1 MYISAVVLG
10 LLLLSFHHLGYSL
23 GDDLF
28 RWIGI
33 SPWTDGKS
41 RGLHLPV
48 LFGFLLLIFGVVG
61 VSRIY
66 QSRYPKI
73 MSRLIIGCVAFIMIF
88 PFITENLFFLTK
100 FNSTG
105 VSSVAF
111 SKKDSQCNYRMEE
124 DRTVKIE
131 CQLNLYNYGK
141 EQMITIRPLLDDE
154 FMQFEIE
161 PQAISL
167 TPHTQSNQSVDFY
180 GKIMNRD
187 ISSAGGWQ
195 NGIGVEIEKDGVK
208 KRFE

>member
-1 MYISAVVLG
+1 M
-10 LLLLSFHHLGYSL
+10 GYSF

-61 VSRIY
+61 ASRIY

-111 SKKDSQCNYRMEE
+111 SKKDSQCNYETE
-124 DRTVKIE
+124 DKTVKIK

-141 EQMITIRPLLDDE
+141 EHSITIRPLLDDG

-161 PQAISL
+161 PQTISL
-167 TPHTQSNQSVDFY
+167 VPHNQSNRSMVFY

-187 ISSAGGWQ
+187 ISSAGGWR
-195 NGIGVEIEKDGVK
+195 NSVGVEIEKDGVK